1 VLISPNGKCLLKLG
15 KSVEWFIVGEFR
27 GVRSAGLQTQ
37 AKMRLLSVI
46 PQVRCRSRAPL
57 PFGLDLVQFR
67 LLLLARRLE

>member
-27 GVRSAGLQTQ
+27 GVRSAGLQTE
-37 AKMRLLSVI
+37 AKVRLLSVI
-46 PQVRCRSRAPL
+46 PQVRCRSRAPF

>member
-46 PQVRCRSRAPL
+46 PQVRCGSRAPL

-67 LLLLARRLE
+67 LLLLASRLE